1 MRATRNIQNWIKF
14 GYVIV
19 WSPLPK
25 VRGQQKE
32 VSPLRMQRGAARLP
46 FIGSTETTIPY
57 SVEKCNPAS
66 GQEAGF
72 AAGMEEIMRLPVRCR
87 TCSLHSS

>member
-1 MRATRNIQNWIKF
+1 MYVTIVEAPLSMCRRAKEAVSLRKTRW
-14 GYVIV
+14 
-19 WSPLPK
+19 
-25 VRGQQKE
+25 
-32 VSPLRMQRGAARLP
+32 GAARLP